1 MNDAWELIS
10 NVTQVIGMVL
20 IPILAW
26 TLHTVIAH
34 SKQLILLEEKVNNS
48 LNSRLM
54 NLESK
59 FDVLEEKIE
68 VKMDKI
74 EDSVKECQFQI
85 LTALKTK
92 DDV

>member
-26 TLHTVIAH
+26 TLHPVIAH

-68 VKMDKI
+68 VKMDRI

-85 LTALKTK
+85 LTALQTK
-92 DDV
+92 DEV

>member
-26 TLHTVIAH
+26 PLHTVIAH

-68 VKMDKI
+68 VKMDRI

-85 LTALKTK
+85 LTALQTK
-92 DDV
+92 DEV

>member
-34 SKQLILLEEKVNNS
+34 SNQLILLEEKVNNS

-54 NLESK
+54 NLESN
-59 FDVLEEKIE
+59 FDVHEEKIE
-68 VKMDKI
+68 VKMDRI

-85 LTALKTK
+85 LTALQTK
-92 DDV
+92 DEV

>member
-59 FDVLEEKIE
+59 FDFLEEKIE
-68 VKMDKI
+68 VKMDRI

-85 LTALKTK
+85 LTALQTK
-92 DDV
+92 DEV

>member
-34 SKQLILLEEKVNNS
+34 SKQLILLEEKLS
-48 LNSRLM
+48 L
-54 NLESK
+54 
-59 FDVLEEKIE
+59 IH
-68 VKMDKI
+68 I
-74 EDSVKECQFQI
+74 
-85 LTALKTK
+85 
-92 DDV
+92 

>member
-1 MNDAWELIS
+1 MNAAWVLIS

-34 SKQLILLEEKVNNS
+34 SKQLILLEEKANNS

-59 FDVLEEKIE
+59 FDVLE
-68 VKMDKI
+68 
-74 EDSVKECQFQI
+74 
-85 LTALKTK
+85 
-92 DDV
+92 

>member
-20 IPILAW
+20 IPILAS
-26 TLHTVIAH
+26 TLHNVIAH
-34 SKQLILLEEKVNNS
+34 SKQLILVEEKVNNS

-59 FDVLEEKIE
+59 FDVLEAKIE
-68 VKMDKI
+68 VKMDRI

-92 DDV
+92 DEV

>member
-68 VKMDKI
+68 VKMDRI
-74 EDSVKECQFQI
+74 EDSAKECQFQI
-85 LTALKTK
+85 LTALQTK
-92 DDV
+92 DEV